1 MKKIFTFLLA
11 FSLVQLAFA
20 QEETKSPKTPIGGR
34 PNIPSDLKIEF
45 GFNVLNNRPEDMGTN
60 FFGSRSLNVYYQ
72 HPINIFGST
81 SGFTLDPGV
90 GFGTDKWS
98 FQETMNLFNDAE
110 KGTDASDFIDLSEVY
125 GDGLSVN
132 YNKFSLNYIEV
143 PIDLVYHVNKTNY
156 TKGFRV
162 SIGGKVGL
170 LYDAHTKIKFTDSD
184 GLERKIKESQNYGLE
199 KVRYGLT
206 LKAGTPGFY
215 VWSYFGL
222 NNVFQAN
229 MGPVENQAKQISF
242 GVAVNLF

>member
-20 QEETKSPKTPIGGR
+20 QEEAKSPKTPIGGR

-72 HPINIFGST
+72 HPINIFGAT

-110 KGTDASDFIDLSEVY
+110 KGTDASDFLDLSDVY
-125 GDGLSVN
+125 GDGLSVD
-132 YNKFSLNYIEV
+132 YNKFALNYFEIPV
-143 PIDLVYHVNKTNY
+143 DLVYHVNKANY

-162 SIGGKVGL
+162 SVGGKVGI
-170 LYDAHTKIKFTDSD
+170 LYDAHTKIKFTDND

-199 KVRYGLT
+199 KIRYGLT
-206 LKAGTPGFY
+206 FKAGTPGFY

-222 NNVFQAN
+222 NNVFQSG